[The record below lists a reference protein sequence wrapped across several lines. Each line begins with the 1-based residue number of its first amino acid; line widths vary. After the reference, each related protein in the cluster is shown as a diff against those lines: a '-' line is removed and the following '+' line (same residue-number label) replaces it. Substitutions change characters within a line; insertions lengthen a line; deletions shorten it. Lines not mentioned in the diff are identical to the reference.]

1 MANVEIEMNF
11 AGLVDLMKSPE
22 IVSVLESEARRRTE
36 ATGMTYKP
44 DVYPNGKTR
53 ANAAGFQKGSHKTG
67 TEDQDYPVCPKCG
80 HSHPNCNCH
89 KRKG

>member
-22 IVSVLESEARRRTE
+22 IISVLESEARRRTE

-44 DVYPNGKTR
+44 DIYPDGKTR
-53 ANAAGFQKGSHKTG
+53 ANAAGYEKRKGKSNET
-67 TEDQDYPVCPKCG
+67 DYPVCPKCG
-80 HSHPNCNCH
+80 RSHPNCNCH